1 MIEQFKAIVWFKY
14 ISRRANISSRK
25 GRGCRTGEW
34 AIENEGNEVS
44 ASSFTKVNI
53 AMIETRKWAIRQVIQ
68 LKF

>member
-1 MIEQFKAIVWFKY
+1 MIEQYKAIAWFKC
-14 ISRRANISSRK
+14 IRANIKGR

-53 AMIETRKWAIRQVIQ
+53 TMIETRKWTIPQVIQ

>member
-1 MIEQFKAIVWFKY
+1 MIERYKAIAWFKY
-14 ISRRANISSRK
+14 ISNISFRK
-25 GRGCRTGEW
+25 GCGCRTGEW
-34 AIENEGNEVS
+34 AMQNEGNEVS

>member
-1 MIEQFKAIVWFKY
+1 MIEQYKAIAWFKC
-14 ISRRANISSRK
+14 IRANISSRK
-25 GRGCRTGEW
+25 GRGCRTSEW
-34 AIENEGNEVS
+34 VVENEGNEVS

>member
-1 MIEQFKAIVWFKY
+1 MIEQYKAIAWFKY
-14 ISRRANISSRK
+14 IRANIK
-25 GRGCRTGEW
+25 GRWRGCRTGEW

>member
-1 MIEQFKAIVWFKY
+1 MIEQYKAITWFKY
-14 ISRRANISSRK
+14 IRANIKGR

-44 ASSFTKVNI
+44 ASSFAKVNI
-53 AMIETRKWAIRQVIQ
+53 AMIETPKWAIRQVIQ

>member
-1 MIEQFKAIVWFKY
+1 MIEQYKAIAWFKC
-14 ISRRANISSRK
+14 IRANIKGR
-25 GRGCRTGEW
+25 GRGCRTSEW
-34 AIENEGNEVS
+34 ATENEGNEVS